1 MLLVYT
7 MQGME
12 ITMEFCGKRIL
23 VIGAGLSGIA
33 AAKLLDNIAQVV
45 LYDANEKLNTMDI
58 LAEIKQSQK
67 AFLGRVAVGK
77 LPKDMED
84 GCDFVV
90 LSPGVPADLPL
101 VNRLR
106 EKGAVVLGEVEL
118 AYQFS
123 KGKIVAVTG
132 TNGKTTT
139 TALTGEIMRTYYSDV
154 SVVGNIGIPYTNIVQ
169 KLTEGSVTVAEVSS
183 FQIETTIDFHPQ
195 VSAILNI
202 TPDHLDRHH
211 TMENYIKAKLDIT
224 KNQTEKDTCI
234 LNYEDITLQ
243 EASKR
248 ISAKIIWFS
257 SERKLSD
264 GLYLDGD
271 KIIFA
276 DHGVCETVCN
286 IHELNIIGRHNY
298 ENVMAAVAA
307 GLAMKIPMESIR
319 KALKSFVAVEH
330 RIEYVAEKRG
340 VKYYNDS
347 KGTNPD
353 AAIKAIRAMTTKTLL
368 IAGGYDKGSEYEDWI
383 DAFEGKVR
391 YLVLMGQT
399 REKIAVTAKKKGF
412 HNIVMADSMEEAV
425 EFCAEHAH
433 PGETVLLS
441 PCCASWGM
449 FQNYEERGRIF
460 KELVRG
466 LLD

>member
-1 MLLVYT
+1 
-7 MQGME
+7 
-12 ITMEFCGKRIL
+12 MEFYGKRIL

-33 AAKLLDNIAQVV
+33 AARLLDNIAQVV
-45 LYDANEKLNTMDI
+45 LYDANEKQKAADI
-58 LAEIKQSQK
+58 LAKIELPQK
-67 AFLGRVAVGK
+67 NFSGRIVLGE
-77 LPKDMED
+77 LPQEMED

-106 EKGAVVLGEVEL
+106 EKGAIVLGEVEL

-139 TALTGEIMRTYYSDV
+139 TALTGEIMRAYYNDV
-154 SVVGNIGIPYTNIVQ
+154 FVVGNIGIPYTEIVEN
-169 KLTEGSVTVAEVSS
+169 LTKESVAVAEVSS
-183 FQIETTIDFHPQ
+183 FQLETTIDFHPQ

-211 TMENYIKAKLDIT
+211 TMENYITAKLDIA
-224 KNQTEKDTCI
+224 KNQTDKDTCI
-234 LNYEDITLQ
+234 LNYEDSVLQ
-243 EASKR
+243 EAAKK
-248 ISAKIIWFS
+248 ISARIVWFS

-264 GLYLDGD
+264 GLYLEGD

-276 DHGVCETVCN
+276 DHGILKTVCN

-307 GLAMKIPMESIR
+307 GLAMEIPMESIR

-368 IAGGYDKGSEYEDWI
+368 IAGGDDKGSEYEDWI

-399 REKIAVTAKKKGF
+399 REKIAATAKKKGF
-412 HNIVMADSMEEAV
+412 HNIVMVDSIKEAV

-460 KELVRG
+460 KELVHG